1 MRHFL
6 KALSFVVSLL
16 PATLCA
22 AEIRGKVIRVLD
34 GDTIEVKTLPAKI
47 DGYMNVTTRMSHYRL
62 CNGKRRNKNAVCGPT
77 QIRFHRGSGDTN
89 ITN

>member
-22 AEIRGKVIRVLD
+22 AEN
-34 GDTIEVKTLPAKI
+34 
-47 DGYMNVTTRMSHYRL
+47 MNVTTWMSHYRL
-62 CNGKRRNKNAVCGPT
+62 CNGKRRNKNAVCGPM
-77 QIRFHRGSGDTN
+77 QIRFHRGNGDTN

>member
-22 AEIRGKVIRVLD
+22 AE
-34 GDTIEVKTLPAKI
+34 
-47 DGYMNVTTRMSHYRL
+47 
-62 CNGKRRNKNAVCGPT
+62 
-77 QIRFHRGSGDTN
+77 
-89 ITN
+89 